1 MKIWKHFYKNLCS
14 KLVWKE
20 LMIKQTKNNV
30 PCTFAIEEY
39 NGEETVGKCY
49 KKELQNTNKIG
60 LQNTNKIGYGTEKVI
75 KRKGDKLHVE

>member
-1 MKIWKHFYKNLCS
+1 
-14 KLVWKE
+14 
-20 LMIKQTKNNV
+20 MIKQTKNNV